1 MRRRVTVFGGS
12 GFVGRHLVRRLA
24 RAGDEI
30 RIAVRDAEAALFLK
44 TAGDVGQIVPWQTD
58 IGDPAQVATAVADAD
73 TVINLVGILYQRG
86 ARSFEKIHIDGAAT
100 VAAAAKAAGAQRLL
114 HMSAL
119 GADADSPSEY
129 GRSKAAGEAAVRE
142 AFPQATVFR
151 PSVIFGPEDNFFNKF
166 AGLMRFLPVLP
177 VIGAPLA
184 PKFRFGGDRLVDID
198 FYGDGGPKFQP
209 VYVGDVAEAMMRA
222 LETADSRGRTYE
234 LGGPTVYSF
243 KQLMEL
249 LLAATERKRPLVP
262 LPMVF
267 AEMESWFLQLL
278 PKPLITPDQVKLMG
292 RDNVLSGEAPG
303 LGDLGVAATAAEAIL
318 PIYLRRFRTPRRQG
332 DTATAR

>member
-30 RIAVRDAEAALFLK
+30 RIAVRDPEAALYLK
-44 TAGDVGQIVPWQTD
+44 TAGDVGQIAPFQTD
-58 IGDPAQVATAVADAD
+58 IRDPAQIANAVADAD
-73 TVINLVGILYQRG
+73 TVINLVGILYPGGGQN
-86 ARSFEKIHIDGAAT
+86 FEKIHVDGAAAI
-100 VAAAAKAAGAQRLL
+100 AAAAKAAGTKRLL

-129 GRSKAAGEAAVRE
+129 GRSKAAGEAAVLE

-151 PSVIFGPEDNFFNKF
+151 PSVIFGPEDGFFNKF

-177 VIGAPLA
+177 VIGAPMI
-184 PKFRFGGDRLVDID
+184 PKFNFGGEGLVEID

-222 LETADSRGRTYE
+222 LDDTDSQGRTYE
-234 LGGPTVYSF
+234 LGGPSVYSF

-249 LLAATERKRPLVP
+249 LLAVTERKRRLVP

-267 AEMESWFLQLL
+267 AEMESWFLQFL
-278 PKPLITPDQVKLMG
+278 PKPLITPDQVKLME
-292 RDNVLSGEAPG
+292 RDNVVSGGAPG
-303 LGDLGVAATAAEAIL
+303 LGELGVAATAAEAIL
-318 PIYLRRFRTPRRQG
+318 PTYLRRFRAPRQQG